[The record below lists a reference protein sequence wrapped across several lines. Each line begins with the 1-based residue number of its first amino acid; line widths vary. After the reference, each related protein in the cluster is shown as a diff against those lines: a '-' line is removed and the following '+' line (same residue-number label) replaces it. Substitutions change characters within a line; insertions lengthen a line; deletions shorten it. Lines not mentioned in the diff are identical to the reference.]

1 MTLTVIDG
9 EGSNNFENIISEIE
23 GTLLGLGQSL
33 ATESS
38 LQVMKNAFYFTLKAA
53 FVLNIFKFLS

>member
-1 MTLTVIDG
+1 MTLTLIDG
-9 EGSNNFENIISEIE
+9 EGSNNFENIISESE
-23 GTLLGLGQSL
+23 GTFSGLGQFL

-38 LQVMKNAFYFTLKAA
+38 LQMVKNAFYFTLKAP

>member
-1 MTLTVIDG
+1 MTLTLIDG
-9 EGSNNFENIISEIE
+9 EGSNNFENIINEIE

-38 LQVMKNAFYFTLKAA
+38 LQVMKIAFYFTLKAA

>member
-1 MTLTVIDG
+1 MTLTLIDG

-23 GTLLGLGQSL
+23 GTLSGLGQFL

-38 LQVMKNAFYFTLKAA
+38 LQVVKNAFYFTLKAP
-53 FVLNIFKFLS
+53 FVLIIFKFLS